1 MFRFQSS
8 RFLKRA
14 VIAAAFVSQAA
25 FAAPVNISGALTA
38 SDPTF
43 NRPLSLASLSLVGTN
58 VAYDLYGFHVSAA
71 GAYSIEALSFGGTGG
86 AGSDTFFALYRGAF
100 NPAAPLSNLV
110 QIDDDS
116 GVGPLSL
123 LTSTLQADTQYYLA
137 FASYYNND
145 YGTYTGRFDTVSGGG
160 QVILGAL
167 DVPGTPG
174 QVPEPA
180 TLALLPL
187 ALLGMKLARRRSRA

>member
-1 MFRFQSS
+1 MFQFQSS
-8 RFLKRA
+8 RFLNLA
-14 VIAAAFVSQAA
+14 VTAADFVSHAA
-25 FAAPVNISGALTA
+25 FAAPVDFSGALTA

-43 NRPLSLASLSLVGTN
+43 NRPFTLTSLSGVGTRTS
-58 VAYDLYGFHVSAA
+58 YDLYGFYVNAA
-71 GAYSIEALSFGGTGG
+71 GIYSIEALSFGG

-116 GVGPLSL
+116 GAGALSL
-123 LTSTLQADTQYYLA
+123 LTSTLQANTQYYLA
-137 FASYYNND
+137 FTSYANND
-145 YGTYTGRFDTVSGGG
+145 YGAYTGRFNTVSGGG
-160 QVILGAL
+160 QVTLGAL
-167 DVPGTPG
+167 VPTTPGTPG

-187 ALLGMKLARRRSRA
+187 ALAGMTLARRRKRA